1 MISTLN
7 QPVPMKKFFLFA
19 LLCVASTATY
29 ATHLLGGEIQA
40 KNISG
45 LTYEITGVLYL
56 DNQTGKPAGDAQTEI
71 ILCLGDGTQIKAER
85 ISSEILPGLLVN
97 RSVYRVQY
105 TYPAPGQYTIAT
117 KLNSLKN
124 NIINVGPAPTQ
135 DLLMVIQTTLNTT
148 VPNTTAAAPIP
159 TFTTG
164 LRQVFSLPLPTTDP
178 DGDSLAYRI
187 VKILAP
193 GLECAPNFPSTSY
206 TFPNEVTRQGTFRLD
221 RPAAKLVWNAP
232 AQIGL
237 YAYAYV
243 TEEWRK
249 GVKVAESWRTN
260 GLFVTDQNSS
270 TTPVPPFEP
279 VRVEFEGIIT
289 ALPPQEFL
297 PSAMNMV
304 VYPVPSNDYI
314 TVEVSTRQPS
324 TSVIE
329 LVDLQGRVL
338 QQKNFETRAVQ
349 HSGEF
354 SVGTLPKGMYLIRA
368 RSDEATLT
376 RKIVR

>member
-1 MISTLN
+1 
-7 QPVPMKKFFLFA
+7 MKKIFLFA
-19 LLCVASTATY
+19 LFCAASTATY

-56 DNQTGKPAGDAQTEI
+56 DHQSGKPAGDAQTEI

-97 RSVYRVQY
+97 RSVYRVRY

-117 KLNSLKN
+117 KLDNLTN
-124 NIINVGPAPTQ
+124 GIVNLGPIPTQ
-135 DLLMVIQTTLNTT
+135 GLQMVIQTTLNTT

-193 GLECAPNFPSTSY
+193 GLECAPNFPSNEY
-206 TFPNEVTRQGTFRLD
+206 VFPNEVTRQGTFRLD

-314 TVEVSTRQPS
+314 TVELSIRKPA

-376 RKIVR
+376 RKFVR

>member
-1 MISTLN
+1 
-7 QPVPMKKFFLFA
+7 MKKYFLFA
-19 LLCVASTATY
+19 LLFVCAKTTY
-29 ATHLLGGEIQA
+29 GTHLLGGEIQA

-56 DNQTGKPAGDAQTEI
+56 DIQNGTPAANAQTEI
-71 ILCLGDGTQIKAER
+71 ILCLGDGTQMKAIR
-85 ISSEILPGLLVN
+85 MSSEDLPGLLVN
-97 RSVYRVQY
+97 RSTYRVRY
-105 TYPAPGQYTIAT
+105 TYPAPGNYTIAT
-117 KLNSLKN
+117 KLNHYTNSIVNL
-124 NIINVGPAPTQ
+124 GPVPTQ
-135 DLLMVIQTTLNTT
+135 GLQMVIQTILNTS
-148 VPNTTAAAPIP
+148 VPNTTAPAPIP

-164 LRQVFSLPLPTTDP
+164 LRQVFSLPLATTDP

-187 VKILAP
+187 VKVLAA
-193 GLECAPNFPSTSY
+193 GQECAPNFPSNGY
-206 TFPNEVTRQGTFRLD
+206 IFPNEVTRQGTFRLD

-249 GVKVAESWRTN
+249 GIKIAESWRTN

-270 TTPVPPFEP
+270 TNPVPPFEP
-279 VRVEFEGIIT
+279 VRVDFEGIIT

-297 PSAMNMV
+297 SSPMNMV

-314 TVEVSTRQPS
+314 TVEVSIRKPS
-324 TSVIE
+324 AFVIE

-338 QQKNFETRAVQ
+338 QQKDFKTPAVQ
-349 HSGEF
+349 HAGEF

-376 RKIVR
+376 RKLVR

>member
-7 QPVPMKKFFLFA
+7 QPVPMKKLFIFA
-19 LLCVASTATY
+19 LCFLCATMTY

-45 LTYEITGVLYL
+45 LTYELTGFLYL
-56 DNQTGKPAGDAQTEI
+56 DNQNGKPAVDAQTEI
-71 ILCLGDGTQIKAER
+71 LLCLGDGTQIKAER

-97 RSVYRVQY
+97 RSMYRVRY
-105 TYPAPGQYTIAT
+105 TYPAPGQYTIVT

-124 NIINVGPAPTQ
+124 SIINDGPAPSQ

-148 VPNTTAAAPIP
+148 VPNTTAAAPAP

-164 LRQVFSLPLPTTDP
+164 LRQVFSLPLATTDP
-178 DGDSLAYRI
+178 DGDSLAFRI
-187 VKILAP
+187 VKVLAA
-193 GLECAPNFPSTSY
+193 GLDCDPNFPSNNY
-206 TFPNEVTRQGTFRLD
+206 IFPNEVTRQGTFRLD

-249 GVKVAESWRTN
+249 GVKIAESWRTN
-260 GLFVTDQNSS
+260 ALFVTDQNSS

-279 VRVEFEGIIT
+279 VRVDFEGIIT

-297 PSAMNMV
+297 PAPMNMV

-314 TVEVSTRQPS
+314 TVEVSTRKPS
-324 TSVIE
+324 AFVIE

-338 QQKNFETRAVQ
+338 QQKDFKTPAVQ
-349 HSGEF
+349 HAGEF
-354 SVGTLPKGMYLIRA
+354 SVGTLAKGMYLIRV
-368 RSDEATLT
+368 RSGEGTLT
-376 RKIVR
+376 RKFVR

>member
-1 MISTLN
+1 MIFTLN

-19 LLCVASTATY
+19 MLCAASTATY

-56 DNQTGKPAGDAQTEI
+56 NNQTGKPATDAQTEI
-71 ILCLGDGTQIKAER
+71 TLCLGDGTQMKAMR
-85 ISSEILPGLLVN
+85 MSSEDLPGLLVN
-97 RSVYRVQY
+97 RSTYRVRY
-105 TYPAPGQYTIAT
+105 TYPAPGNYTITT
-117 KLNSLKN
+117 KLDKLTNGIVNL
-124 NIINVGPAPTQ
+124 GPVPTEGLQ
-135 DLLMVIQTTLNTT
+135 MVIQTTLNTT
-148 VPNTTAAAPIP
+148 VPNTTAAAPAP

-164 LRQVFSLPLPTTDP
+164 LRQVFSLPLATTDP
-178 DGDSLAYRI
+178 DGDSLAFRI
-187 VKILAP
+187 VKVLAA
-193 GLECAPNFPSTSY
+193 GLDCDPNFPSNNY
-206 TFPNEVTRQGTFRLD
+206 IFPNEVTRQGTFRLD

-249 GVKVAESWRTN
+249 GVKIAESWRTN
-260 GLFVTDQNSS
+260 ALFVTDQNSS
-270 TTPVPPFEP
+270 TTPIPPFEP
-279 VRVEFEGIIT
+279 VQVNVEGVIT

-297 PSAMNMV
+297 PAAMNMV

-314 TVEVSTRQPS
+314 TVEVSTRKPS

-338 QQKNFETRAVQ
+338 QQKDFKTPAVQ
-349 HSGEF
+349 HAGEF
-354 SVGTLPKGMYLIRA
+354 SVGTLPKGMYLIRV
-368 RSDEATLT
+368 RSGEGTLT
-376 RKIVR
+376 RKFVR

>member
-1 MISTLN
+1 
-7 QPVPMKKFFLFA
+7 MKKFFLFA
-19 LLCVASTATY
+19 LLCVGSTTTY

-56 DNQTGKPAGDAQTEI
+56 EIQSGKPAADAQTEI
-71 ILCLGDGTQIKAER
+71 IFCLGDGTQIKGAR

-105 TYPAPGQYTIAT
+105 TYPAPGNYTIAT
-117 KLNSLKN
+117 KLDKLTNGILN
-124 NIINVGPAPTQ
+124 LGQVPTQ
-135 DLLMVIQTTLNTT
+135 GLQMVIQTTLNTS
-148 VPNTTAAAPIP
+148 VPNTTAAAPAP

-164 LRQVFSLPLPTTDP
+164 LRQVFSLPLATSDP
-178 DGDSLAYRI
+178 DGDSLAFRL
-187 VKILAP
+187 VKVLAP
-193 GLECAPNFPSTSY
+193 GQDCDPNFPSNNY
-206 TFPNEVTRQGTFRLD
+206 LFPNEVTRQGTFRLD

-249 GVKVAESWRTN
+249 GVKIAESWRTN

-270 TTPVPPFEP
+270 TTPIPPFEP
-279 VRVEFEGIIT
+279 VQVGFEGIIT

-297 PSAMNMV
+297 PAALNMV
-304 VYPVPSNDYI
+304 VYPVPSHDYI
-314 TVEVSTRQPS
+314 TVEVSTRKPS

-338 QQKNFETRAVQ
+338 QQKDFKTPAVQ
-349 HSGEF
+349 HAGEF
-354 SVGTLPKGMYLIRA
+354 SVGTLPKGMYLIRV
-368 RSDEATLT
+368 RSGEATLT
-376 RKIVR
+376 RKFVRQVP

>member
-1 MISTLN
+1 
-7 QPVPMKKFFLFA
+7 MKKLFLLA
-19 LLCVASTATY
+19 LLCVASTVTY

-56 DNQTGKPAGDAQTEI
+56 DNQNGVPATAAQTEI

-85 ISSEILPGLLVN
+85 ISSETLPGLLVN
-97 RSVYRVQY
+97 RSVYQVRY

-117 KLNSLKN
+117 KLDKLTNGIVNL
-124 NIINVGPAPTQ
+124 GPVPTEGLQ
-135 DLLMVIQTTLNTT
+135 MVIQTTVNTT
-148 VPNTTAAAPIP
+148 VPNTTAAAPTP

-164 LRQVFSLPLPTTDP
+164 LRQVFSLPLATTDP
-178 DGDSLAYRI
+178 DGDSLAYRL
-187 VKILAP
+187 VKVLKS
-193 GLECAPNFPSTSY
+193 GQECAPNFPSNDY
-206 TFPNEVTRQGTFRLD
+206 IFPNEVTRQGTFRLD
-221 RPAAKLVWNAP
+221 RPAVKLVWNAP

-260 GLFVTDQNSS
+260 VLFVTDQNSA
-270 TTPVPPFEP
+270 TTPIPPFEP
-279 VRVEFEGIIT
+279 VQVNFEGVIT

-297 PSAMNMV
+297 PSAMHMV

-314 TVEVSTRQPS
+314 TVELSTRKPS

-329 LVDLQGRVL
+329 LIDLQGRVL

-368 RSDEATLT
+368 RSDDAILT
-376 RKIVR
+376 RKFVR